1 MDAERR
7 LSDFAK
13 ARVLVVGDTIVDIY
27 TYGTALGLSAET
39 PTIVA
44 RQKSVTKTLGG
55 AAFVCRNLLELGAQV
70 DFITLVGRDDEART
84 VRDYSSDRFNLI
96 AIEDPGRPTT
106 VKHRFWVDGYKLF
119 QLDVRDDS
127 LIGDAVAGEVMAAVR
142 THLAHADALLVSDYR
157 HGLVSPATARLL
169 IETARATGKPVYVDS
184 QVAQNVSNHRDY
196 RSGAIICLNLKEARC
211 IDAAFTP
218 ADDPAAFEGLQQAL
232 DAKMLIVK
240 LGEDGALAFD
250 GRKVFRAPAWP
261 VKVVD
266 TIGAGD
272 AFLAA
277 LVLAGLEDPRQALT
291 IGNAWAGLSI
301 QKHGTATPSKDEFI
315 ALLAQSAP
323 EKLTCPTD

>member
-1 MDAERR
+1 MDTERR

-27 TYGTALGLSAET
+27 TYGSVLGISAET

-55 AAFVCRNLLELGAQV
+55 AAFVCRNLLELGAHV

-127 LIGDAVAGEVMAAVR
+127 LIGDAVAVKVRAAVEK
-142 THLAHADALLVSDYR
+142 HLAKADALLISDYR
-157 HGLVSPATARLL
+157 HGLIGPAMARFLV
-169 IETARATGKPVYVDS
+169 EAAKAAGKPVYVDS
-184 QVAQNVSNHRDY
+184 QVAQNVSNHTDY
-196 RSGAIICLNLKEARC
+196 RSGAIICVNLKEARC
-211 IDAAFTP
+211 IDASFTP
-218 ADDPAAFEGLQQAL
+218 SADPAAFEGLQRAL
-232 DAKMLIVK
+232 DAKALIVK

-250 GRKVFRAPAWP
+250 GRKVFQAPAWP

-272 AFLAA
+272 AFLAT
-277 LVLAGLEDPRQALT
+277 LVLAGLNEPREALALA
-291 IGNAWAGLSI
+291 NAWAGLSI
-301 QKHGTATPSKDEFI
+301 QKHGTATPSKDELI
-315 ALLAQSAP
+315 ALLATSAA